1 LKTLAK
7 GTPEAETKQTEINQS
22 IYEIAKEILSSQQTE
37 SPTSENVKRKRGRPK
52 GSKSTPKSDALK
64 NKTPKTPKSKR
75 LAELQQKQEEEELS
89 NDDKPVL
96 TSRPGN
102 YEARPE
108 IPEVCSPGHDGT
120 NTGEGGLS
128 PIRLTS
134 DNQTKVTENEELS
147 DDDKPI
153 LDIITKE
160 FEEDLQNQAS
170 E

>member
-22 IYEIAKEILSSQQTE
+22 IYEIAKEILSSQQTQ

-52 GSKSTPKSDALK
+52 GSKSTPKSDAPK
-64 NKTPKTPKSKR
+64 NKTPKSKR
-75 LAELQQKQEEEELS
+75 LAEIQQKKGKEELRD
-89 NDDKPVL
+89 DDKPVL

-102 YEARPE
+102 YEARQE

-120 NTGEGGLS
+120 NTGEGGLF

-134 DNQTKVTENEELS
+134 DDQTKVTENEELS